1 MAVSNDKEIVIITIK
16 NTNINTVTKELYEK
30 NLIKSKNVFKIYLD
44 IFKISKFKKGIF
56 KLSKSM
62 NVEQIVDTLTK
73 KEE

>member
-30 NLIKSKNVFKIYLD
+30 NLIKCKNVFKIYLD